1 MNTPTELVLIISN
14 TKYNCSH
21 VVSNM
26 SFIGY
31 GSVHCPFYN
40 KIIIIKDCP
49 VTCLMMWLAK

>member
-1 MNTPTELVLIISN
+1 MNTPTELVLIITN

-49 VTCLMMWLAK
+49 ITCLMM